1 MEENLITKKE
11 LLELTGISYGSLYRW
26 KRKRLLPDEWFIHR
40 ATFTGQ
46 ETFFPREKVLER
58 VEQIL
63 RLKDTL
69 SLDEIADTFSEHRH
83 PAELSLREAVE
94 LGLCDRATAD
104 LFLTLTGAQEP
115 LDYEGLFQLYSL
127 SVLVRSGELGREE
140 MASALKLIAGSVAIS
155 GDLELV
161 VLRKLGIGVCLLC
174 RDDESFL
181 CEEGTRVVLRGKLS
195 RWSFELKEILN
206 RGVQHG

>member
-46 ETFFPREKVLER
+46 ETFFPRDKVLER

-69 SLDEIADTFSEHRH
+69 SLDEIAATFSEGGH
-83 PAELSLREAVE
+83 PAQLSLREAVD

-104 LFLTLTGAQEP
+104 LFLALTGAGDP
-115 LDYEGLFQLYSL
+115 LDYERLFQLYCLSL
-127 SVLVRSGELGREE
+127 LVRSGDLGREE
-140 MASALKLIAGSVAIS
+140 MASALDLIAKSASVS
-155 GDLELV
+155 GELELV
-161 VLRKLGIGVCLLC
+161 VLRKLGVTLCLLC

-195 RWSFELKEILN
+195 RWNFELKEILN